1 MKHVFIVN
9 PTSGVGKY
17 QVVIDYVKDYFE
29 DKEDNYE
36 IRITEYVGHATEI
49 AREYDVSHVLYSVG
63 GDGTSHEIINGMQEG
78 VSLGIIPVGT
88 GNDFFRNFDLDLAL
102 EKIIEKTINGKV
114 HKVDVG
120 VVNGD
125 KFLNFV
131 SIGFDVQINLAVNEF
146 RVKWF
151 PRIFIYGIFAVR
163 ELLFKKTILIDMIEN
178 GIKESKEVLLV
189 TFMNGKFYGGGF
201 KAAPRAEL
209 DDGLLEIC
217 VVNNVTRLQ
226 LLRLLPIYHKG
237 NHLDEPILDYHRT
250 NQIRV
255 QSKKETIFAIDG
267 ELIRGNDFDISIMK
281 QELLLRVP
289 SK

>member
-88 GNDFFRNFDLDLAL
+88 GNDFFRNFDLDLPL

-114 HKVDVG
+114 YKVDVG